1 MDSEQQKGTRHLG
14 LTVCF
19 ELCYVPAGY
28 VHEIIPSLEEGSFVI
43 ETEPTGETLI
53 DGVL

>member
-1 MDSEQQKGTRHLG
+1 MDSDQQKGTRHLG
-14 LTVCF
+14 LPVCF
-19 ELCYVPAGY
+19 EVFCVTASY

-43 ETEPTGETLI
+43 ETEPTGKNLI